1 MRSVS
6 MEVIYKIPLTLASQP
21 EGGYVV
27 TSSALPELVTEG
39 DTIDE
44 AIEHVRDVLAAV
56 VELYEDL
63 GKSLPVGLRQGN
75 GSDSIE
81 FEHLVSRA

>member
-1 MRSVS
+1 MATV
-6 MEVIYKIPLTLASQP
+6 YKIPLTLTPQP

-27 TSSALPELVTEG
+27 TSPALPELVTEG

-44 AIEHVRDVLAAV
+44 AIEHVTDALAAV

-63 GKSLPVGLRQGN
+63 GKSLPISLRQGD
-75 GSDSIE
+75 GSDSIQ
-81 FEHLVSRA
+81 FEHLVVSA

>member
-1 MRSVS
+1 MNAHH
-6 MEVIYKIPLTLASQP
+6 IYKIPLTLTRQP

-39 DTIDE
+39 DTLAE
-44 AIEHVRDVLAAV
+44 ALEHVPDALQAV

-63 GKSLPVGLRQGN
+63 HKTLPEQIFLPPHVETF
-75 GSDSIE
+75 SFDYAIT
-81 FEHLVSRA
+81 VP